1 MALVNQKR
9 KSKGG
14 NLSCL
19 SKSPDIIL
27 NTDLFVLEKKPV
39 IQNIQLRYQYNKT

>member
-9 KSKGG
+9 KSEGG
-14 NLSCL
+14 NLSGL
-19 SKSPDIIL
+19 SKSPDIL
-27 NTDLFVLEKKPV
+27 NTDLFVLGKKPV

>member
-1 MALVNQKR
+1 MALVNQKE

-19 SKSPDIIL
+19 SKSPDIL
-27 NTDLFVLEKKPV
+27 NTDLFVLEKKHGNPEYS
-39 IQNIQLRYQYNKT
+39 IKISI

>member
-9 KSKGG
+9 KSEGG

-19 SKSPDIIL
+19 SKSPDIL
-27 NTDLFVLEKKPV
+27 NTDLCVLEKKHGNAEYS
-39 IQNIQLRYQYNKT
+39 IKISI